1 MRCGQGVMAGGGAR
15 YMNKALGI
23 LKGLHQRSVC
33 LGSSLKLLFSC
44 SVMSNSLQLHGL
56 QHTRLPCPSPPPG
69 ARSNSCPLRQWCHP
83 TISSSVTP
91 FSSCPQHFPASG
103 SFCSFRGKK
112 KTNTGHSPPWLP
124 SEHELVPVP
133 KVDVGEIH
141 VKKTLTGDS

>member
-1 MRCGQGVMAGGGAR
+1 MQGGRVGQRTFVRCGQGVMAGGGAR

-23 LKGLHQRSVC
+23 LKGLHQRSVY

-56 QHTRLPCPSPPPG
+56 QHTRLPPPPPG

-112 KTNTGHSPPWLP
+112 KQTLVIGHPGSPQNMSWFLC
-124 SEHELVPVP
+124 LR
-133 KVDVGEIH
+133 
-141 VKKTLTGDS
+141 